1 MTFYLL
7 KKENFMLVVF
17 PQNPTINS
25 IPFFFNFPSLL
36 LPIQMTKRKITSSRK
51 SKMAGSALA
60 VSTTNKESEK
70 PACDEWQIEYARF
83 VNCSSSAFNSTHP
96 SLVPVP
102 KSRLRGAWIS
112 SSISASVKL
121 IYERTS
127 SGTDDAVLVL
137 SLRSKTL
144 EVHYISKM
152 YFSWPQISCVLGV
165 PARGSRAVFLSYKDG
180 AGQMQKFALRFSDIC
195 EAEKFMTVVKEILGN
210 GSPPLLQCPELN
222 SEISSQAEAIS
233 YATIPKSAG
242 ELLYT
247 QSVDEAPKMEP
258 AFPPGQSTQL
268 MLTSSA
274 FEATQDSKPLEGVKT
289 EAVYPP
295 SFAQL
300 VNSCRPAVSKDSLP
314 SSVVPF
320 DASVTDHL
328 GAATKTG
335 SGDLSTQFVKYLE
348 GTPFKEL
355 LATVEHVI
363 SQLGDDVVM

>member
-1 MTFYLL
+1 
-7 KKENFMLVVF
+7 
-17 PQNPTINS
+17 
-25 IPFFFNFPSLL
+25 
-36 LPIQMTKRKITSSRK
+36 
-51 SKMAGSALA
+51 MAGLALA
-60 VSTTNKESEK
+60 INTTNKESQNH
-70 PACDEWQIEYARF
+70 ACDEWQIEYARF

-102 KSRLRGAWIS
+102 KNRLRGAWIS

-121 IYERTS
+121 IYKRTS
-127 SGTDDAVLVL
+127 SGTDDAFLVL

-152 YFSWPQISCVLGV
+152 YFSWPQISCVSGV
-165 PARGSRAVFLSYKDG
+165 PARGSRAVLLSYKDG

-210 GSPPLLQCPELN
+210 GSPPTGLN
-222 SEISSQAEAIS
+222 SEMSSQAEAIS

-247 QSVDEAPKMEP
+247 ESVDESPKMEP
-258 AFPPGQSTQL
+258 VFPPGQSTQL

-274 FEATQDSKPLEGVKT
+274 FETTQDSKPLEGVKP

-300 VNSCRPAVSKDSLP
+300 VSSCRPAVTKDSLP
-314 SSVVPF
+314 SSVI
-320 DASVTDHL
+320 TDHL
-328 GAATKTG
+328 GAAIKTG
-335 SGDLSTQFVKYLE
+335 SGELSTEFVQYLE

-363 SQLGDDVVM
+363 SQLGDDVMM

>member
-1 MTFYLL
+1 
-7 KKENFMLVVF
+7 
-17 PQNPTINS
+17 
-25 IPFFFNFPSLL
+25 
-36 LPIQMTKRKITSSRK
+36 MTKRKITSSRK
-51 SKMAGSALA
+51 AKMAGLALA
-60 VSTTNKESEK
+60 INTTNKESQNH
-70 PACDEWQIEYARF
+70 ACDEWQIEYARF

-102 KSRLRGAWIS
+102 KNRLRGAWIS

-121 IYERTS
+121 IYKRTS
-127 SGTDDAVLVL
+127 SGTDDAFLVL

-152 YFSWPQISCVLGV
+152 YFSWPQISCVSGV
-165 PARGSRAVFLSYKDG
+165 PARGSRAVLLSYKDG
-180 AGQMQKFALRFSDIC
+180 AGQASNGNFFIIKLEFCISLQMQKFALRFSDIC

-210 GSPPLLQCPELN
+210 GSPPTGLN
-222 SEISSQAEAIS
+222 SEMSSQAEAIS

-247 QSVDEAPKMEP
+247 ESVDESPKMEP
-258 AFPPGQSTQL
+258 VFPPGQSTQL

-274 FEATQDSKPLEGVKT
+274 FETTQDSKPLEGVKP

-300 VNSCRPAVSKDSLP
+300 VSSCRPAVTKDSLP
-314 SSVVPF
+314 SSVI
-320 DASVTDHL
+320 TDHL
-328 GAATKTG
+328 GAAIKTG
-335 SGDLSTQFVKYLE
+335 SGELSTEFVQYLE

-363 SQLGDDVVM
+363 SQLGDDVMM